1 MSKVDKIIKGESIG
15 VIIHSDYGGGWYS
28 WHGIERLLYD
38 PKIVEILEDGTIDK
52 FAAWE
57 WIRAYV
63 RELYPEQYFSGEE
76 RLEVRWIPIGAKF
89 RIAEY
94 DGKESIV
101 LQSDEQWLTA

>member
-38 PKIVEILEDGTIDK
+38 PKIVEILEDETISK

-57 WIRAYV
+57 WIRPYALA
-63 RELYPEQYFSGEE
+63 LYPTQCFSGKE
-76 RLEVRWIPIGAKF
+76 RLAVRWVPVGAKF
-89 RIAEY
+89 RISEY
-94 DGKESIV
+94 DGKESII
-101 LQSDEQWLTA
+101 LQTAEQWLTA

>member
-38 PKIVEILEDGTIDK
+38 PKIVEILEDETIPP

-57 WIRAYV
+57 LIKSYV
-63 RELYPEQYFSGEE
+63 NGLYPEEIISGED
-76 RLEVRWIPIGAKF
+76 RLAVVWIPIGAKF
-89 RIAEY
+89 RVAEY

-101 LQSDEQWLTA
+101 LQSAEQWLTA

>member
-1 MSKVDKIIKGESIG
+1 MSKVDKIIKGG
-15 VIIHSDYGGGWYS
+15 QVAVVISCDYGGGWYS

-38 PKIVEILEDGTIDK
+38 PKIVEVLEDK
-52 FAAWE
+52 NLPAFAAWE
-57 WIRAYV
+57 LIKSYV
-63 RELYPEQYFSGEE
+63 NSLYPEEIISGED

>member
-1 MSKVDKIIKGESIG
+1 MRKVDKIIKGDSVA
-15 VIIHSDYGGGWYS
+15 VIINGDYGSGWYS

-38 PKIVEILEDGTIDK
+38 PHIVTVLEDATMDK

-57 WIRAYV
+57 WVRAYAKA
-63 RELYPEQYFSGEE
+63 RYPEQYFAADE
-76 RLEVRWIPIGAKF
+76 RLTVRWVPIGVKF

-101 LQSDEQWLTA
+101 LQTDEQWLTA